1 MVSILCM
8 VVHAAASNARPVAA
22 TNRDRRRVRWSTR
35 AVLRIGD
42 VFEPVDVA
50 PIECLPKH
58 DLRAAARNRDARAPA
73 ASAASADAAA
83 AAAAANDARAG
94 IEFKAAGVFIAVR
107 RCRGIA
113 RP

>member
-1 MVSILCM
+1 MVSVLCM

-22 TNRDRRRVRWSTR
+22 TNRDRRRVRSSTR
-35 AVLRIGD
+35 AELRIGD
-42 VFEPVDVA
+42 VFGPVDVA
-50 PIECLPKH
+50 PIECLPKR
-58 DLRAAARNRDARAPA
+58 DLR
-73 ASAASADAAA
+73 
-83 AAAAANDARAG
+83 AAAANDARAG

>member
-1 MVSILCM
+1 MVSVLCM

-73 ASAASADAAA
+73 ASAD